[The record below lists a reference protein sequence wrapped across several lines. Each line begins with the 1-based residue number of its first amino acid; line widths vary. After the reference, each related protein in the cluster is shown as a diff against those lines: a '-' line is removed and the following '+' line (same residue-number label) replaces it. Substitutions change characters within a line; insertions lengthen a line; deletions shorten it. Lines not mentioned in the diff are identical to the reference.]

1 LKATELSGLSI
12 GGMNWTDRMPFLAL
26 QLRYT
31 PEQNEKK
38 QTAETEVTD
47 LEEAIGLEEDEEKRT
62 GLKADLDKKKTE
74 LVELLASFEVPHL
87 HPGIDEL

>member
-1 LKATELSGLSI
+1 
-12 GGMNWTDRMPFLAL
+12 MPFLAL

-47 LEEAIGLEEDEEKRT
+47 LEEAIGLEEDEEKKT
-62 GLKADLDKKKTE
+62 GLKTDLDKKKTE
-74 LVELLASFEVPHL
+74 LVDLLASFEVPHSI
-87 HPGIDEL
+87 H